1 MSVDITTDAMF
12 EACFRVAT
20 GGERDGHW
28 THISS
33 LQKAVAS
40 VGVNAP
46 RKLQA
51 ATRKRSKGGKDAKPF
66 VIALE
71 NGDRVEASDCFEG
84 LNLTLRRGDAYLRLR
99 IVFYHHRFVA
109 TIRELAGDVETLMDV
124 VIHFGGAR
132 KEILRGLGEKPSRR
146 TKPRLTVV
154 RNAEAA

>member
-12 EACFRVAT
+12 DACFRVAA

-28 THISS
+28 VHISS

-40 VGVNAP
+40 VGINTP

-51 ATRKRSKGGKDAKPF
+51 ATKKLSKGGKDAKPL

-71 NGDRVEASDCFEG
+71 NGDRVEATDCFEG
-84 LNLTLRRGDAYLRLR
+84 LNLTLKRGDAYLRLR

-109 TIRELAGDVETLMDV
+109 TIREVAGDIETLMDL
-124 VIHFGGAR
+124 VIHFGSAR
-132 KEILRGLGEKPSRR
+132 KEILRALGEKPAKRV
-146 TKPRLTVV
+146 KPRLTVGCS
-154 RNAEAA
+154 AAA

>member
-12 EACFRVAT
+12 DACFRIAT

-51 ATRKRSKGGKDAKPF
+51 ATKKLSRDGRKAKPL

-71 NGDRVEASDCFEG
+71 NGDRVEASDDFDG
-84 LNLTLRRGDAYLRLR
+84 LNLTLRRDDAYLCLR

-132 KEILRGLGEKPSRR
+132 KEILRALGEKPSRR